1 MGVDKQGRGS
11 QPADCV
17 MATNP
22 PSSESDVFRHF
33 YSEVEAVLDPAAVA
47 RLLWQGGV
55 LTDAQLDE
63 AELTSTS
70 LAQRKSD
77 IMSAVRKVIRG
88 DSRKIWV
95 LVAALEKFPA
105 SCLIAR
111 RMREELNNGINVR
124 IFMTIICC
132 RFTCT
137 IQPEYNRLLI
147 QLLLHL
153 QRLQVLWVAVADPYV
168 GLARKCPKTKW
179 RLQWAE
185 NELIAYIFAVQD
197 ICSILAT

>member
-1 MGVDKQGRGS
+1 
-11 QPADCV
+11 
-17 MATNP
+17 MAIDP
-22 PSSESDVFRHF
+22 PSAESGVFRHF
-33 YSEVEAVLDPAAVA
+33 YSEIEAVLDPAAVA

-63 AELTSTS
+63 AEHESTS
-70 LAQRKSD
+70 LAQRKSY

-111 RMREELNNGINVR
+111 RMREELNNGINFHDF
-124 IFMTIICC
+124 IKCC
-132 RFTCT
+132 FTCT
-137 IQPEYNRLLI
+137 IQPEYNLLHI

-153 QRLQVLWVAVADPYV
+153 QRLQVYTLV
-168 GLARKCPKTKW
+168 LCNINTT
-179 RLQWAE
+179 LQ
-185 NELIAYIFAVQD
+185 
-197 ICSILAT
+197 

>member
-1 MGVDKQGRGS
+1 
-11 QPADCV
+11 
-17 MATNP
+17 MAA
-22 PSSESDVFRHF
+22 ESDVFRHF
-33 YSEVEAVLDPAAVA
+33 YSEIEAVLDPAAVA

-63 AELTSTS
+63 AEHESTS

-111 RMREELNNGINVR
+111 RMREELINGINEFHDYKMLFYMYNTARV
-124 IFMTIICC
+124 
-132 RFTCT
+132 
-137 IQPEYNRLLI
+137 QPAAHSTTTTSPATPGIYFNVM
-147 QLLLHL
+147 QYKHH
-153 QRLQVLWVAVADPYV
+153 VAIS
-168 GLARKCPKTKW
+168 L
-179 RLQWAE
+179 
-185 NELIAYIFAVQD
+185 
-197 ICSILAT
+197 